1 MKFKNFFFNLKQN
14 MWIFMYEEH
23 ENAIEIEYNKRF
35 STFYS
40 EKLSRPID

>member
-1 MKFKNFFFNLKQN
+1 MKFKNLFFNLKQN

-23 ENAIEIEYNKRF
+23 ENAIEYNKRF

-40 EKLSRPID
+40 EKLNTD